1 MSVIREESKKLE
13 RAKEAILA
21 LLGANDGAPITGKTV
36 LIKQVFIMA
45 KEIAPEIDP
54 ALEFYPYQIG
64 PYSSVLAK
72 LLNEWIKKG
81 IIHANKDGRDW
92 VFSLSE
98 KGQQYFCE
106 MTGKLSPKQFE
117 QIEKMKSSTAE
128 WGTKGILNYVYE
140 RYPEYAV
147 ADGGEVVGG

>member
-1 MSVIREESKKLE
+1 MSEKRPE

-54 ALEFYPYQIG
+54 ALEFYPYQTG

-72 LLNEWIKKG
+72 LLNEWIKRG
-81 IIHANKDGRDW
+81 LIHANKDGRDR

-106 MTGKLSPKQFE
+106 MTGRLSPEQFD

-128 WGTKGILNYVYE
+128 WGTRGILNYVYE
-140 RYPEYAV
+140 RYPEYVLA
-147 ADGGEVVGG
+147 AGI